1 MSDVKIQ
8 AIRGMKDILPEEMH
22 YWHFIE
28 ENFQKLVSRYGY
40 QEIRTPIVESTS
52 LFIRSIG
59 AATDIVEKETYT
71 FVDRNGDSLTLRPEA
86 TAGTVRAGIEHG
98 LFYNQIQRLWYGGP
112 IFRHERPQKGRYRQF
127 YQLGVEAFGM
137 VGPDIDIELLFLCWR
152 WWQQLGIAHHVELQL
167 NTLGLASERLAYRQV
182 LTDYLRAHYEQ
193 LDEDSQRRLEKNP
206 LRILDSKNPQLES
219 LLAGAPSIYDH
230 LGETSRRH
238 FEQICQ
244 ALTQAQIPY
253 KINPKLVRGL
263 DYYCH
268 TVFEWVSHSL
278 GAQGTVCAGGRY
290 DGLVEQLGGT
300 SVPAVG
306 FAMGVERLILL
317 LEQSSQ
323 KTAKVPAIYIM
334 SSLEN
339 RAAALL
345 LGEQIRTALPQLEV
359 INHCGLG
366 NLKSQLRR
374 ADKLS
379 AQIGV
384 ILDEEVSNSGQVVIK
399 YLQSNQPQETLDS
412 ANVINAIVQLQH
424 IFEKEA

>member
-1 MSDVKIQ
+1 MSEQKIQ
-8 AIRGMKDILPEEMH
+8 AIRGMKDILPEEMV

-28 ENFQKLVSRYGY
+28 ENFQKLVSSYGY

-71 FVDRNGDSLTLRPEA
+71 FTDRNGDSLTLRPEA
-86 TAGTVRAGIEHG
+86 TAGTVRAGIEHS

-137 VGPDIDIELLFLCWR
+137 TGPDIDIELLFLCWR
-152 WWQQLGIAHHVELQL
+152 WWQQLGIAHEVELQL
-167 NTLGLASERLAYRQV
+167 NTLGLASERLAYRRV
-182 LTDYLRAHYEQ
+182 LTDYFRAHYEQ

-206 LRILDSKNPQLES
+206 LRILDSKNPQLQA
-219 LLAGAPSIYDH
+219 LLAGAPTIYDH
-230 LGETSRRH
+230 LGEASRLH
-238 FEQICQ
+238 FEQICL
-244 ALTQAQIPY
+244 ALTQAKIPY
-253 KINPKLVRGL
+253 KVNPRLVRGL

-290 DGLVEQLGGT
+290 DGLVEQMGGAA
-300 SVPAVG
+300 VPAVG
-306 FAMGVERLILL
+306 FAMGIERLILL
-317 LEQSSQ
+317 LQQSSQ
-323 KTAKVPAIYIM
+323 KTAKTPAIYIM
-334 SSLEN
+334 SSPAN

-345 LGEQIRTALPQLEV
+345 LAEQVRTAFPKLEV

-384 ILDEEVSNSGQVVIK
+384 ILDEELSNSEQVVIK
-399 YLQSNQPQETLDS
+399 YLQSNQPQETVDS
-412 ANVINAIVQLQH
+412 ANAITQLQH